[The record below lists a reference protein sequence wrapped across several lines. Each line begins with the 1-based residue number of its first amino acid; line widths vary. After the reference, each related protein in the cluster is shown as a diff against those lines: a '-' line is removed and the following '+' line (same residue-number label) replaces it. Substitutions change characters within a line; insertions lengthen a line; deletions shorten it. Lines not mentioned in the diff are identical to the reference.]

1 MSQTWLAKF
10 IRNSR
15 RHKRQK
21 VMNEQIKIEL
31 NEKKLDIRNYV
42 EKLDLL
48 RRSL

>member
-1 MSQTWLAKF
+1 
-10 IRNSR
+10 
-15 RHKRQK
+15 
-21 VMNEQIKIEL
+21 MNEQIKIEL